1 MDHAQYAQILYNS
14 RLMRSEAEVA
24 AFEDARIKLSEQGNS
39 AVLPYFFAAFDDATE
54 QHEVM
59 WGLVHEV
66 EGFDLETYLKEMVSA
81 APSMIQ
87 QAKEWLIIM
96 HKRIL
101 ATRGAYAVY
110 REILSELPVGSV
122 QVLGPVLEEF
132 VTEKAPV
139 GERARTLIELLSE

>member
-1 MDHAQYAQILYNS
+1 MDRAQYAQILYDS

-24 AFEDARIKLSEQGNS
+24 AFEDARIKLSEQGDP

-66 EGFDLETYLKEMVSA
+66 EGFELQAYLKEMISA

-87 QAKEWLIIM
+87 SAKEWLIIM

-101 ATRGAYAVY
+101 ATRGAYSVY
-110 REILSELPVGSV
+110 REILAELPVGSV
-122 QVLGPVLEEF
+122 QVLGPILEEF

-139 GERARTLIELLSE
+139 GERAQILMELLSR